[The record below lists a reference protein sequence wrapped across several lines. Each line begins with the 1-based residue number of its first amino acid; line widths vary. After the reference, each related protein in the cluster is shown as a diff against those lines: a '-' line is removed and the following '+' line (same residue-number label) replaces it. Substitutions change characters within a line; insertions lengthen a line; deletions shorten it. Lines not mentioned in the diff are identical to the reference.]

1 MTRAPASASRT
12 VQSGAATACSI
23 ETTRSPSRGRS
34 VSDIALDP
42 GPGKNAGLQPL
53 VRPVIFRVM
62 EEEPRRSV
70 DLSKMLAIGI
80 QIGLASLRADPAQHV
95 SRECRQHVHTA

>member
-23 ETTRSPSRGRS
+23 EPTRSPSRGRS

-42 GPGKNAGLQPL
+42 GPGKDAGLQPL
-53 VRPVIFRVM
+53 VRPVVFRGM
-62 EEEPRRSV
+62 EEEPRRDV
-70 DLSKMLAIGI
+70 DLSKTLAIGV
-80 QIGLASLRADPAQHV
+80 QIGLASLLADPARHIGH
-95 SRECRQHVHTA
+95 EGRQH